1 MITKNDRFVFNID
14 INSQPVSRVYKGAQ
28 LIWLSVYNA
37 IRSCFGSGTWY
48 GDKPWLGTDDWTTN
62 N

>member
-1 MITKNDRFVFNID
+1 MITKNNRFVFNID
-14 INSQPVSRVYKGAQ
+14 INSQPISRVYKGAQ

-48 GDKPWLGTDDWTTN
+48 GNKPWLETDLWRN

>member
-1 MITKNDRFVFNID
+1 MITKNNRFVFNID
-14 INSQPVSRVYKGAQ
+14 INSQPISRVYKGAQ

-48 GDKPWLGTDDWTTN
+48 RNKPWLGSEFWKN

>member
-1 MITKNDRFVFNID
+1 MITKNNRFVFNID
-14 INSQPVSRVYKGAQ
+14 INSQPISRVYKGAQ

-48 GDKPWLGTDDWTTN
+48 GDKPWLGGDLWKKN
-62 N
+62 

>member
-1 MITKNDRFVFNID
+1 MITKNNRFVFNID
-14 INSQPVSRVYKGAQ
+14 INSQPISRVYKGAQ

-48 GDKPWLGTDDWTTN
+48 GDKPWLGSEFWKN